1 MAYLRDIRPGKCPE
15 CHTRLVVLR
24 LITRYNQEI
33 GDYCRPCGEKK
44 LRERTKMERDEA
56 KVPQ

>member
-1 MAYLRDIRPGKCPE
+1 MAYLLDIRPGKCQT
-15 CHTRLVVLR
+15 CYTKTVVVR

-33 GDYCRPCGEKK
+33 GDYCQKCGEKK
-44 LRERTKMERDEA
+44 LAERLKLERDEA